1 MGDTP
6 DNQDV
11 CKLIYIYISE
21 MLHESDITEPRA
33 ESKGT
38 LAHGWL
44 PWKTLCCN
52 RLHASASAS
61 QTGLKTS
68 LAPLNNKSE
77 HRQNKVKAATG
88 TQLPN
93 PKQSNNHQHQSKLL
107 LRLSIK
113 QLYLKHQHNLPVP
126 VQVLMRY
133 AMHKQRRT
141 KSIHPCR
148 SKPSTSKAR

>member
-1 MGDTP
+1 
-6 DNQDV
+6 
-11 CKLIYIYISE
+11 

-52 RLHASASAS
+52 RLHASAS

-77 HRQNKVKAATG
+77 HRRNKVKAATG

-107 LRLSIK
+107 LRLSIN
-113 QLYLKHQHNLPVP
+113 QLYLKHQHKPPSPSVDALCFAQAKKNQINQSILVEASQAQA
-126 VQVLMRY
+126 QV
-133 AMHKQRRT
+133 HKLG
-141 KSIHPCR
+141 SEWLVMDP
-148 SKPSTSKAR
+148 